1 MEWFSALDI
10 AKTRNHQKIQ
20 CKCLP
25 ISRIERITK
34 KLNKTSNRI
43 CKESTLR
50 NEEVG
55 GRGHHV

>member
-10 AKTRNHQKIQ
+10 ARTNQQEIQ

-25 ISRIERITK
+25 ISK
-34 KLNKTSNRI
+34 KETTPRKNIKASNKI

>member
-10 AKTRNHQKIQ
+10 VKKSSKIQ

-25 ISRIERITK
+25 ISK
-34 KLNKTSNRI
+34 KVTTPRMNNKASNKI

-50 NEEVG
+50 KEEVG
-55 GRGHHV
+55 GRSHHV

>member
-10 AKTRNHQKIQ
+10 ARANQRKIQ

-25 ISRIERITK
+25 ISNYETTPRENT
-34 KLNKTSNRI
+34 KTSNKI

-50 NEEVG
+50 KEEVG
-55 GRGHHV
+55 GRSHHV